1 MLYSVFQ
8 FDGSGRIRTIRWT
21 LWIRR
26 PSYKQINQ
34 CLPSARGVGHPCS
47 NFNKHFTLHSVKQK
61 ICEQTRYFN
70 FLIGLAG
77 FEPTLNMIVEVAT
90 AIIINQWLLSTE
102 GDGHPYSRFDNHSTQ
117 TICGQT
123 RYFQYFQWTFFLSF
137 YPLKSTSTR
146 YAMFFT
152 IATFKRLFFRFY

>member
-1 MLYSVFQ
+1 M
-8 FDGSGRIRTIRWT
+8 
-21 LWIRR
+21 WIRR

-70 FLIGLAG
+70 FLMSLAG

-90 AIIINQWLLSTE
+90 AIINNQWLLSTE
-102 GDGHPYSRFDNHSTQ
+102 GDGHPYSRFDNHSTHHL
-117 TICGQT
+117 
-123 RYFQYFQWTFFLSF
+123 WTDPVFSIFSMNFLSLFLPPQINKYKIRNVF
-137 YPLKSTSTR
+137 YNCN
-146 YAMFFT
+146 F
-152 IATFKRLFFRFY
+152 